1 LKSIV
6 PVIGFPAGPNRERI
20 HGLRKDH
27 PFVSMAAMDK
37 KKVFVADALAK
48 EGIEAFAAFP
58 ELELAVKT
66 GLAPDRLMQ
75 ELGDAAGL
83 VVRSA
88 TQATRE
94 VIAAGRSLKV
104 IGRAG
109 AGVDNIDVKAAT
121 ERGIVVLNTPGA
133 NAEGAGELAVAMMFA
148 LARDL
153 VRADLTMKAGTWEK
167 KTFSGSELRGKT
179 LGLVGIGN
187 VGSVVARC
195 AAGIGMTVIA
205 HDPFVGPEKGA
216 ALGLRLTD
224 LDELIRTSDFISIH
238 SPRTEKTKGMF
249 NAEAFA
255 KMKKGVFLIN
265 CARGGIVVEKDLRQA
280 LDSGQVRG
288 AGVDVFDTEPP
299 EEWTLARHPRVIA
312 SPHIGASTVEAQV
325 NVSVMIARQIGAY
338 LTRGEV
344 VNAVT

>member
-1 LKSIV
+1 M
-6 PVIGFPAGPNRERI
+6 E
-20 HGLRKDH
+20 
-27 PFVSMAAMDK
+27 K
-37 KKVFVADALAK
+37 KTVFIADSLAK

-58 ELELAVKT
+58 ELDLVVKT
-66 GLAPDRLMQ
+66 GLPADRLKV
-75 ELGDAAGL
+75 ELGNAAGL

-94 VIAAGRSLKV
+94 VIAAGGSLKV

-109 AGVDNIDVKAAT
+109 AGVDNIDVKAAS

-153 VRADLTMKAGTWEK
+153 ARADATMKAGTWDK
-167 KTFSGSELRGKT
+167 KSFTGCELRGKT

-195 AAGIGMTVIA
+195 AVGIGMKVIA
-205 HDPFVGPEKGA
+205 CDPFVAPEKAA

-224 LDELIRTSDFISIH
+224 FEDVIRSSDFVSVH
-238 SPRTEKTKGMF
+238 SPRTEQTKGLF
-249 NAEAFA
+249 NAATFA
-255 KMKKGVFLIN
+255 KMKKGVFLVN
-265 CARGGIVVEKDLRQA
+265 CARGGIVVEKDLVAA
-280 LDSGQVRG
+280 LDGGIVRG
-288 AGVDVFDTEPP
+288 AGVDVFDKEPP
-299 EEWTLARHPRVIA
+299 EDWALAKHPRVIA
-312 SPHIGASTVEAQV
+312 SPHIGASTAEAQV
-325 NVSVMIARQIGAY
+325 NVSVMIARQIGMF

-344 VNAVT
+344 VNAVKA

>member
-1 LKSIV
+1 M
-6 PVIGFPAGPNRERI
+6 A
-20 HGLRKDH
+20 
-27 PFVSMAAMDK
+27 SMEK
-37 KKVFVADALAK
+37 KKVFIADSLAR

-58 ELELAVKT
+58 ELELVVKT
-66 GLAPDRLMQ
+66 GLPAERLIA

-88 TQATRE
+88 TQATRD
-94 VIAAGRSLKV
+94 VISAGRSLKV

-109 AGVDNIDVKAAT
+109 AGVDNIDVKAAS

-153 VRADLTMKAGTWEK
+153 ARADATMKAGTWDK
-167 KTFSGSELRGKT
+167 KSFSGCELRGKT

-195 AAGIGMTVIA
+195 AVGIGMTVIA
-205 HDPFVGPEKGA
+205 HDPFVGPEKA
-216 ALGLRLTD
+216 KSLGLRLAD
-224 LDELIRTSDFISIH
+224 LEEVLRTSDFISIH
-238 SPRTEKTKGMF
+238 SPRTDKTRGMF

-255 KMKKGVFLIN
+255 KMKKGVFLVN
-265 CARGGIVVEKDLRQA
+265 CARGGIVVEKDLRAA
-280 LDSGQVRG
+280 LDSGIVRG
-288 AGVDVFDTEPP
+288 AGVDVFDKEPP
-299 EEWTLARHPRVIA
+299 EDWALARHPRVIA
-312 SPHIGASTVEAQV
+312 SPHIGASTAEAQV

-344 VNAVT
+344 VNAVTA